1 MHDHHATEHS
11 VGQSERRRYLKK
23 KPLNEALAVFLNAIT
38 PSRGVE
44 TVAVEETLP
53 PTTAEP
59 IFALLS
65 GPHYHGAA
73 MDGIAV
79 RAEDTF
85 GASEFSAV
93 TLTLADARGNKQ
105 KTNGARP
112 IFQYVDTGNPLPS
125 WANAVVMIERVFK
138 KNEQ

>member
-1 MHDHHATEHS
+1 MIQSSALKTQHCIMHDHQATEHKPDH
-11 VGQSERRRYLKK
+11 SERKRYLKK
-23 KPLNEALAVFLNAIT
+23 KPLSEALAVFLNAVT

-44 TVAVEETLP
+44 TIAVEETLHR
-53 PTTAEP
+53 TTAEP

-65 GPHYHGAA
+65 APHYHGAA

-93 TLTLADARGNKQ
+93 TLASA
-105 KTNGARP
+105 GATESKR
-112 IFQYVDTGNPLPS
+112 
-125 WANAVVMIERVFK
+125 K
-138 KNEQ
+138 